1 MAYDVARGTT
11 KTAFS
16 RFERGLRAGCP
27 DFSLRNGRLSV
38 KSHECEAEVRSE
50 NEVRVSVKGSDFS
63 FRLTGFDERDVVV
76 QVQPLANEILESDS
90 AEAPVP

>member
-1 MAYDVARGTT
+1 M
-11 KTAFS
+11 
-16 RFERGLRAGCP
+16 
-27 DFSLRNGRLSV
+27 

-50 NEVRVSVKGSDFS
+50 NEVRVRVKESDFS

-90 AEAPVP
+90 AEVPGP